1 MAREKKPTKPT
12 VFGLDPIAI
21 AAEKAQRG
29 ELSKRE
35 EAKARQESSH
45 LGAILDV
52 LKKQE
57 KETEHRMAFT
67 VDPQQEAVGR
77 HSIYKEKTNLTPDYI
92 LKHIAGPQGDDLV
105 NQILQARSNILAS
118 FGRPRTSRFDV
129 GFEFQ
134 DISSD
139 IGQSDEE
146 KETERKQIEQ
156 LKEVIWNC
164 GHSGLDEE
172 WAPNLSQFLKMITR
186 DGLLFGRFAV
196 ERIYDNDTGRL
207 HSFRPVD
214 AGTIYRIVP
223 TEENDKT
230 RRKQAIQYLNQ
241 VQNKEIDADKYE
253 KNEYKYV
260 QVIHGKP
267 VQVFTDKELVLY
279 NLYPTT
285 NVEFNGYPLTPI
297 DQALN
302 AVTTHINITIHNKM
316 YFQNG
321 RASRGMLVIQSDE
334 IDESSLKKIRSQ
346 FTQSINSVNHAW
358 RMPVFGVGTEDN
370 ISWQPIDNSGRDK
383 EFQFLSDDTA
393 RVVLGAFQIS
403 PEELPGYA
411 HLSRGSNSQTLS
423 ESDNEYKLTAARD
436 VGLRPLI
443 SDIQDFL
450 NNHIVCEFN
459 KDLSRNNQLVL
470 AGLEKD
476 SPEKE
481 ATRLQQDMQI
491 HLTMDNVFDQVEK
504 ETLGKQL
511 GGEFPLNQ
519 IWQQSIAPYMTVGVI
534 MENFFDVKGASQDP
548 RYQYIRDPFWMQYQ
562 QVLTQKA
569 QMAMQQQMMMQQQ
582 QQQEMM
588 GGAQPEEGGEAE
600 APPAQEQLPPGASD
614 EEQQQ
619 AQEEYQKSVKQW
631 HAKNFMALSKS
642 VSNTHNTISKA
653 ILKRHT
659 EMVDRTMGS
668 FVKESQQAVDE
679 IKNALKGKSSE
690 SDRKTKK

>member
-1 MAREKKPTKPT
+1 MTRKKKPKKET
-12 VFGLDPIAI
+12 VFALDQTGMIL
-21 AAEKAQRG
+21 EKAQRG
-29 ELSKRE
+29 QQLTEN
-35 EAKARQESSH
+35 ESAQVKQSGH

-57 KETEHRMAFT
+57 TESENRMAFT
-67 VDPQQEAVGR
+67 TDPQLERVGA
-77 HSIYKEKTNLTPDYI
+77 HSIYKDKTNLTPDYI

-134 DISSD
+134 DISLD
-139 IGQSDEE
+139 EDQSDEE
-146 KETERKQIEQ
+146 KDEERKKIEQ
-156 LKEVIWNC
+156 LKEVMWNC

-196 ERIYDNDTGRL
+196 ERIYDKETKRL
-207 HSFRPVD
+207 HSFRAVD
-214 AGTIYRIVP
+214 AGTIYRIIP
-223 TEENDKT
+223 SEENDQT
-230 RRKQAIQYLNQ
+230 RRKQAIKYLE
-241 VQNKEIDADKYE
+241 EIRNTKISQEDYEADV
-253 KNEYKYV
+253 YKYV
-260 QVIHGKP
+260 QVIHGRP
-267 VQVFTDKELVLY
+267 VQVFTEKELVMY

-321 RASRGMLVIQSDE
+321 RAARGMVVIQSDD
-334 IDESSLKKIRSQ
+334 IDPSTLKKIQTQ
-346 FTQSINSVNHAW
+346 FTQSINSVNHSW

-370 ISWQPIDNSGRDK
+370 IQWQPIDNSGRDK

-393 RVVLGAFQIS
+393 RVVLGAFQMS

-450 NNHIVCEFN
+450 NNFIVCEFDR
-459 KDLSRNNQLVL
+459 DLSQNNQLVL

-491 HLTMDNVFDQVEK
+491 HLTLDDVLGQVEK
-504 ETLGKQL
+504 EQLGKQL
-511 GGEFPLNQ
+511 GGKFPLNPM
-519 IWQQSIAPYMTVGVI
+519 WQQAVAPFMTVGMI
-534 MENFFDVKGASQDP
+534 MENFFDVKGAASDP
-548 RYQYIRDPFWMQYQ
+548 RYQYVRDPFWLQYQ
-562 QVLTQKA
+562 QVLMQKA
-569 QMAMQQQMMMQQQ
+569 QMQMQQRMMMEQQQQQMMM
-582 QQQEMM
+582 
-588 GGAQPEEGGEAE
+588 GGDPGAEGGE
-600 APPAQEQLPPGASD
+600 PPPEQEQLPPGASD
-614 EEQQQ
+614 EEQQA
-619 AQEEYQKSVKQW
+619 AQEDYEKSMAQW
-631 HAKNFMALSKS
+631 HTRNFMALSKS
-642 VSNTHNTISKA
+642 TANNHNSLASA
-653 ILKRHT
+653 ILKRHS
-659 EMVDRTMGS
+659 EMVDRTMDK
-668 FVKESQQAVDE
+668 FVKESSQAVSD
-679 IKNALKGKSSE
+679 IINTAKGKKSE
-690 SDRKTKK
+690 SDGKAKK